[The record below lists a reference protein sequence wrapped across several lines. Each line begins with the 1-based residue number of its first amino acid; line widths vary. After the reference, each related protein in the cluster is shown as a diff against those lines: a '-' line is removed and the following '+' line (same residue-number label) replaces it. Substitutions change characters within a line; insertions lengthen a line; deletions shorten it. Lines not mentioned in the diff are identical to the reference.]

1 MKNATDHLLAH
12 HRSTMITV
20 NPEPI
25 DLDAIQTDLADV
37 DIALQRL
44 EDGTYWTCEITGA
57 RIDDS
62 VLTEKPTARR
72 A

>member
-1 MKNATDHLLAH
+1 MN
-12 HRSTMITV
+12 TV

-25 DLDAIQTDLADV
+25 DLDGIESDLADV

-44 EDGTYWTCEITGA
+44 DEGTYWTCEITGA
-57 RIDDS
+57 PIDDGI
-62 VLTEKPTARR
+62 LAEKPAVRR

>member
-1 MKNATDHLLAH
+1 MN
-12 HRSTMITV
+12 TV
-20 NPEPI
+20 NPEPL
-25 DLDAIQTDLADV
+25 DLDAIQADLADV

-57 RIDDS
+57 PIDDS
-62 VLTEKPTARR
+62 VLAEKPTARR

>member
-1 MKNATDHLLAH
+1 
-12 HRSTMITV
+12 MITV

-25 DLDAIQTDLADV
+25 DLDAIQADLADV

-57 RIDDS
+57 PIDDN
-62 VLTEKPTARR
+62 VLATKPTARR

>member
-1 MKNATDHLLAH
+1 MN
-12 HRSTMITV
+12 TV

-25 DLDAIQTDLADV
+25 DLDGIESDLADV

-44 EDGTYWTCEITGA
+44 EEGTYWTCEITGTP
-57 RIDDS
+57 IDDS
-62 VLTEKPTARR
+62 VLAEKPAIRR

>member
-1 MKNATDHLLAH
+1 
-12 HRSTMITV
+12 MITV

-25 DLDAIQTDLADV
+25 DLDRIEADLAAADV
-37 DIALQRL
+37 ALQRL

-57 RIDDS
+57 PLDDS
-62 VLTEKPTARR
+62 VLAENPTTRR

>member
-1 MKNATDHLLAH
+1 MN
-12 HRSTMITV
+12 TV
-20 NPEPI
+20 NPEPL
-25 DLDAIQTDLADV
+25 DLDAIQADLADV

-57 RIDDS
+57 PIDDN
-62 VLTEKPTARR
+62 VLATKPTARR